1 MISKLEDAL
10 ENFLFASRWLLAP
23 MYAGL
28 VLCLALLLVK
38 FGQEFLHIV
47 PHTMEMKDTELVL
60 KLLSLVDL
68 TLAANLILMVVFAG
82 YENFVSKIDV
92 AADSIDRPDWMGRVD
107 YSGLKLKIIAS
118 IVAISAI
125 QMLKSFLDVE
135 HYTDRDLGWQLAIHF
150 GFVLSGVFLAMMDWM
165 GVKAAQQDK
174 ILHADDGH

>member
-1 MISKLEDAL
+1 MIEDFLER
-10 ENFLFASRWLLAP
+10 FLFASRWILAP

-28 VLCLALLLVK
+28 VLCLVLLLVK
-38 FGQEFLHIV
+38 FGQEFIHIV
-47 PHTMEMKDTELVL
+47 PHTLELKDTDLVL
-60 KLLSLVDL
+60 KLLSLVDI

-82 YENFVSKIDV
+82 YENFVSKIDI

-135 HYTDRDLGWQLAIHF
+135 NYSDRYLSWQLAIHF
-150 GFVLSGVFLAMMDWM
+150 GFVLSGVFLALMDWI

-174 ILHADDGH
+174 ILHADDPH